1 MFWDK
6 SIRYFDE
13 PGPQNTIALIDA
25 VKERIKGSEIE
36 YVVVASESGAT
47 ALKVAEALKEF
58 KVKVVCVSAYAGI
71 RLAYPESG
79 KWPSIRGVTRKK
91 LEDLGVK
98 IVDETPYIFKGVTFD
113 AQFLGRAAPSWAIH
127 EFLGRTMGYGFK
139 TAVEVTMI
147 AAEAGAVP
155 LDREIVAIAG
165 TGWLGGGADCAIV
178 VKPSAVI
185 KVTDVEK
192 GLEVREIIAIPRIKF
207 SEKLVDRLKKEKE
220 TV

>member
-1 MFWDK
+1 MGD
-6 SIRYFDE
+6 S
-13 PGPQNTIALIDA
+13 
-25 VKERIKGSEIE
+25 RIFRENMS
-36 YVVVASESGAT
+36 
-47 ALKVAEALKEF
+47 
-58 KVKVVCVSAYAGI
+58 
-71 RLAYPESG
+71 
-79 KWPSIRGVTRKK
+79 
-91 LEDLGVK
+91 
-98 IVDETPYIFKGVTFD
+98 
-113 AQFLGRAAPSWAIH
+113 
-127 EFLGRTMGYGFK
+127 YGFK

-207 SEKLVDRLKKEKE
+207 SEKLVDRLKKE
-220 TV
+220 